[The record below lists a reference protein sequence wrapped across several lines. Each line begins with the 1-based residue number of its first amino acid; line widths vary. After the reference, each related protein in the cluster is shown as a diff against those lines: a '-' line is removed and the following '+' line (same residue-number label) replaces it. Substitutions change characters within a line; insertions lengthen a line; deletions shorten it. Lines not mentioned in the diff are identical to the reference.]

1 MSKQSDEL
9 RLWADR
15 KFKCL
20 LAHCM
25 ANTQAR
31 DFPHHFGFFERCNDY
46 VSKIGSKI
54 VLIYGSRLAELMIE
68 IDVAAATDATYTVKR
83 IDNDFF
89 ESI

>member
-31 DFPHHFGFFERCNDY
+31 GFSSPLRIFREMQMIMSLKSAAR
-46 VSKIGSKI
+46 GS
-54 VLIYGSRLAELMIE
+54 SLAELMIE